1 MKAGKLGNRAFTSKP
16 NIEEATEMAKEAL
29 KKVGLI
35 GCGAIG
41 TVLAEAI
48 ERKLVVCD
56 ELIVYDVD
64 AAKAKQ
70 LQSSLDF
77 PVKIV
82 ASVDE
87 LLAAKPK
94 VVVEAASQQ
103 AVREYYDKLVAAN
116 IDFIVMSTGALLELD
131 TENRRLHFS
140 SGAIGGLDALS
151 SAALA
156 GIDEITLISRKNPKA
171 LNRTNTREAVIY
183 EGTAEEAAKQFPR
196 EMNVAATL
204 ALTVKPTKVKVRVV
218 SDPAVKRNTHE
229 IVMEWRFGEM
239 ALRFAND
246 PHPDNPHTSALAA
259 WSAIKL
265 LQSLLNT

>member
-1 MKAGKLGNRAFTSKP
+1 MSDKIT
-16 NIEEATEMAKEAL
+16 

-48 ERKLVVCD
+48 ERKLVLCD
-56 ELIVYDVD
+56 ELVVYDFDAEKAQKLKSSLNFPVTIAQSVD
-64 AAKAKQ
+64 A
-70 LQSSLDF
+70 
-77 PVKIV
+77 
-82 ASVDE
+82 

-103 AVREYYDKLVAAN
+103 AAKDYVPKIVSAGVEL
-116 IDFIVMSTGALLELD
+116 IVMSTGALLDLNVD
-131 TENRRLHFS
+131 LSRVHVP

-156 GIDEITLISRKNPKA
+156 GVDEVVLTSRKNPKA
-171 LNRTNTREAVIY
+171 LDVDNKEEKIVY
-183 EGTAEEAAKQFPR
+183 EGYAEDAARLFPR

-204 ALTVKPTKVKVRVV
+204 ALTVKPAKVKVRVL
-218 SDPAVKRNTHE
+218 SDPSVKRNTHE
-229 IVMEWRFGEM
+229 IVVKWRFGEM
-239 ALRFAND
+239 LLRFAND
-246 PHPDNPHTSALAA
+246 PHPENPRTSALAA

-265 LQSLLNT
+265 LKSLLES

>member
-1 MKAGKLGNRAFTSKP
+1 MS
-16 NIEEATEMAKEAL
+16 

-48 ERKLVVCD
+48 ERKIIACD
-56 ELIVYDVD
+56 ELVVFDID
-64 AAKAKQ
+64 ASKAQK
-70 LQSSLDF
+70 LKASLDF
-77 PVKIV
+77 PVTIV

-94 VVVEAASQQ
+94 VIVEAASQQ
-103 AVREYYDKLVAAN
+103 AVKEYYQTITASG
-116 IDFIVMSTGALLELD
+116 IDLIVMSTGALLSLNMEKL
-131 TENRRLHFS
+131 RVHFP
-140 SGAIGGLDALS
+140 SGAIGGLDALA
-151 SAALA
+151 SAANA
-156 GIDEITLISRKNPKA
+156 GIDEITLTSRKNPNA
-171 LNRTNTREAVIY
+171 LGKTNTQASIIY
-183 EGTAEEAAKQFPR
+183 EGYAEEAAKLFPR

-204 ALTVKPTKVKVRVV
+204 ALTVKPAKVKVQVV

-229 IVMEWRFGEM
+229 IQVKWRYGEM
-239 ALRFAND
+239 FLRFAND

-265 LQSLLNT
+265 LQKLLQN

>member
-1 MKAGKLGNRAFTSKP
+1 MV
-16 NIEEATEMAKEAL
+16 

-48 ERKLVVCD
+48 ERRLVVCD
-56 ELIVYDVD
+56 ELVVFDVD
-64 AAKAKQ
+64 AAKTQKLKAQ
-70 LQSSLDF
+70 LKF

-82 ASVDE
+82 ASIDE
-87 LLAAKPK
+87 LLASNPK

-103 AVREYYDKLVAAN
+103 AVKEYFDLIHAAN
-116 IDFIVMSTGALLELD
+116 VDFIVMSTGALLDIKLEGSKV
-131 TENRRLHFS
+131 HFS

-151 SAALA
+151 SAVLA
-156 GIDEITLISRKNPKA
+156 GIDEVTLTSRKNPKA
-171 LNRTNTREAVIY
+171 LGKTNTEEAVIY
-183 EGTAEEAAKQFPR
+183 QGTAEEAAKQFPR

-204 ALTVKPTKVKVRVV
+204 ALTVKPAKVEVKVV

-229 IVMEWRFGEM
+229 IHARWCFGEM
-239 ALRFAND
+239 NMQFAND

-265 LQSLLNT
+265 LKTLLEK

>member
-1 MKAGKLGNRAFTSKP
+1 MSVRAK
-16 NIEEATEMAKEAL
+16 

-56 ELIVYDVD
+56 ELVVYDID
-64 AAKAKQ
+64 DSKAQK
-70 LQSSLDF
+70 LKGNLKF
-77 PVKIV
+77 PVTI
-82 ASVDE
+82 AGSVDE
-87 LLAAKPK
+87 LLASKPK

-103 AVREYYDKLVAAN
+103 AAKEYLPKIVSSGAQA
-116 IDFIVMSTGALLELD
+116 IVMSTGALLGLKVD
-131 TENRRLHFS
+131 FGRVHVP

-156 GIDEITLISRKNPKA
+156 GIDEVVLTSRKNPKA
-171 LNRTNTREAVIY
+171 LGKDNTVEVVVY
-183 EGTAEEAAKQFPR
+183 EGFAEEAARLFPR

-204 ALTVKPTKVKVRVV
+204 ELTVKPAKVRVRVV
-218 SDPAVKRNTHE
+218 SDPAVTRNTHE
-229 IVMEWRFGEM
+229 IQVKWRFGEIS
-239 ALRFAND
+239 LRFAND

-265 LQSLLNT
+265 LQNLLKT